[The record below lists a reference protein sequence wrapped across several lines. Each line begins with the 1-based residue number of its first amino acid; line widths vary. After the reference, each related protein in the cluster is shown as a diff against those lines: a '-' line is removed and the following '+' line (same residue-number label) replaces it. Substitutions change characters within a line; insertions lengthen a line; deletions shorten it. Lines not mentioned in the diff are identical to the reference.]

1 MKRVLR
7 YLKGTNHHGLFLKR
21 NSPLTLLAFSGSDW
35 GGVNDVSRATTSY
48 TLYLDTNIVPWK
60 STCQNLISLSYI
72 EAKYKALANA
82 YAELMWI
89 KSLLKELDISIT
101 KPPTLFCDNTSASYL
116 CVNPGYHSRMK
127 HIALDYHFIREQV
140 SVGLLRV
147 FYVHFQDQIVD
158 MLTKPL
164 ANSPFLRN

>member
-1 MKRVLR
+1 MKRVLH

-21 NSPLTLLAFSGSDW
+21 NSSLTLLAFSGSDW
-35 GGVNDVSRATTSY
+35 GGVNDVGRANI
-48 TLYLDTNIVPWK
+48 LYLDTNIVPWK
-60 STCQNLISLSYI
+60 STCQNSISLLYI
-72 EAKYKALANA
+72 EAEYKALANA

-89 KSLLKELDISIT
+89 KSLLKELDISIAQ
-101 KPPTLFCDNTSASYL
+101 PPTLFCDNTSATYL
-116 CVNPGYHSRMK
+116 CVNPVYHSRMK
-127 HIALDYHFIREQV
+127 HIALDYHFNREQV